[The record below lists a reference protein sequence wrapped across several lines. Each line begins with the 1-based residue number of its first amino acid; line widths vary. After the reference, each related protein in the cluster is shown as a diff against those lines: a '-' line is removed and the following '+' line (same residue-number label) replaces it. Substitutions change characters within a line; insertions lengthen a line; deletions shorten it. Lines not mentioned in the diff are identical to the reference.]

1 MKKLVV
7 TVLLFMSM
15 NGYSQTTNTEVR
27 HKYFNTYDIPE
38 LFSYKSKKWIST
50 KVDSIQ
56 DYWNVFF
63 HDDPRI
69 GPHIVIQSPVTHESL
84 YFFISYFEEVDN
96 HYKITSKY
104 ISGNVI
110 NLDFYQDKEFEILEI
125 SCDRHLNKEI
135 NEYIPSKKYRYKKIR
150 LPNSPDVYSINLND

>member
-7 TVLLFMSM
+7 TVLLFMSV
-15 NGYSQTTNTEVR
+15 NSYSQIVR
-27 HKYFNTYDIPE
+27 NSMYFNTYDIPE
-38 LFSYKSKKWIST
+38 YFSNKSKKWIST

-63 HDDPRI
+63 KKTDS
-69 GPHIVIQSPVTHESL
+69 GPLVVIQSPVTMESL

-125 SCDRHLNKEI
+125 SCDRHLNKEL
-135 NEYIPSKKYRYKKIR
+135 NEYVPSKKYRYKKIR
-150 LPNSPDVYSINLND
+150 LPNSPDVYSINLNK